1 MTKKMREL
9 QAEILKFMSMAQA
22 FMEGETKDVAK
33 ATSLLDEADEL
44 QKEFDALARLEK
56 RAKAE
61 VPEAPVMTKKETVFG
76 FQVLNKL
83 FSKKALTEAEKSALI
98 TGTSA
103 QNGENY
109 LLPEDVK
116 LEINELRKTYISAKD
131 IVTVVPTFA
140 LTGSENYESGVP
152 SGLTSFSDGEEMGE
166 ETAPKFIQKTFT
178 IGWHGKL
185 IPISRILIGAE
196 RAGLMSYLNN
206 WFVKNAILTENAAIF
221 AKLKN
226 GYGTAKAIDSW
237 IALKHSVNVDL
248 DPSCKTNGMIVTNQT
263 GFAYLD
269 IVLDQ
274 IGRPILQPN
283 PANATETL
291 FQGMPVI
298 VFPDSQLANI
308 DSTHAPVFYGDI
320 RAGCKFIDYQNL
332 EFAYSEHYG
341 FGKNQNYMRVLEG
354 FDVMSTDTSAYIYG
368 SLKAPIELTGAPTES
383 TGGKTS

>member
-1 MTKKMREL
+1 MNKKMREL
-9 QAEILKFMSMAQA
+9 QTEILKKTNAAQA
-22 FMEGETKDVAK
+22 LMDEETKDVTK

-44 QKEFDALARLEK
+44 QKEFDTLARLEK
-56 RAKAE
+56 IAKTE
-61 VPEAPVMTKKETVFG
+61 VPETPVTTKKETASG
-76 FQVLNKL
+76 FQILNKI
-83 FSKKALTEAEKSALI
+83 FSRQALTDTEKSALI

-103 QNGENY
+103 ENGENY
-109 LLPEDVK
+109 LIPEDVK
-116 LEINELRKTYISAKD
+116 LEINELRKTYISAKN

-152 SGLTSFSDGEEMGE
+152 SGLTSFSDGETIAE

-196 RAGLMSYLNN
+196 KAGLMSYLNN
-206 WFVKNAILTENAAIF
+206 WFVKNAIITENAAIF
-221 AKLKN
+221 AKLKS

-237 IALKHSVNVDL
+237 IVLKHSVNVDL

-263 GFAYLD
+263 GFEYLD
-269 IVLDQ
+269 VVLDQ
-274 IGRPILQPN
+274 TGRPILQPN

-320 RAGCKFIDYQNL
+320 KAGCKFMDYQNL
-332 EFAYSEHYG
+332 EFAYSEHFG
-341 FGKNQNYMRVLEG
+341 FNKNTNYMRVLEG

-368 SLKAPIELTGAPTES
+368 SLKAPIELTG
-383 TGGKTS
+383 GKD